1 MPAKREEGD
10 EVFNIK
16 ISDSDSESNKVNE
29 MPGGAN
35 VKLPEFW
42 AKEPSL
48 WFVTAEGPFESKG
61 ITAESTKRAHVTAA
75 LSVEVAT
82 RVKDKL
88 LSPHPTTPYTS
99 LKNRLLAMFTMNSYQ
114 RACSLLDM
122 SKKIQ
127 SSSTWRITVSVPR
140 CSRRMP
146 PTRST

>member
-1 MPAKREEGD
+1 
-10 EVFNIK
+10 
-16 ISDSDSESNKVNE
+16 

-61 ITAESTKRAHVTAA
+61 ITAKSTKRAHVSAV

-82 RVKDKL
+82 RVKDEL

-99 LKNRLLAMFTMNSYQ
+99 LKNLLLAQFQ

-122 SKKIQ
+122 PPRPSEQ
-127 SSSTWRITVSVPR
+127 PSALLDAMLAYLPVGVSRDSPDWLFR
-140 CSRRMP
+140 NLFLRNGRGGI
-146 PTRST
+146 RN